1 MIQAEDRIKLPMHYD
16 APRMLDEIAK
26 DLSRPFL
33 YYSVVMLAVPKDMSK
48 HTGASRAPSKDNG
61 DLSDIPYIKSIID
74 EFRAHTVVTLA
85 RLLRLEGGAEVKE
98 HTDPTLGLDVPDSVV
113 RLTIPITPTDDVDFL
128 LNGAPVPMQPGECWY
143 MKLND
148 PHQVLHH
155 GMAERVNLTIDVV
168 PNDWVLDQLGL
179 AA

>member
-1 MIQAEDRIKLPMHYD
+1 MTQASDRIKLPLHYD
-16 APRMLDEIAK
+16 AQRMLDELSNDLAK
-26 DLSRPFL
+26 PFL
-33 YYSVVMLAVPKDMSK
+33 YYSVVMLAVPQDMST

-74 EFRAHTVVTLA
+74 DFRAHTVVTLA
-85 RLLRLEGGAEVKE
+85 RVLRLEAGAEVKE

-113 RLTIPITPTDDVDFL
+113 RLTIPITPTHDVDFV
-128 LNGAPVPMQPGECWY
+128 LNGEPVPMQPGECWY

-148 PHQVLHH
+148 PHKVLHH
-155 GMAERVNLTIDVV
+155 GTSERVNLTIDVV
-168 PNDWVLDQLGL
+168 PNDWVMDKLGV

>member
-1 MIQAEDRIKLPMHYD
+1 MTQASDRIKLPLHFD
-16 APRMLDEIAK
+16 AQRMLDELSTDLAK
-26 DLSRPFL
+26 PFL
-33 YYSVVMLAVPKDMSK
+33 YYSVVMLTVPQDMSV

-74 EFRAHTVVTLA
+74 GFREHTVVTLT
-85 RLLRLEGGAEVKE
+85 RVLRLEGGAEVKE

-113 RLTIPITPTDDVDFL
+113 RLTIPITPTNDVDFL
-128 LNGAPVPMQPGECWY
+128 LNGKPVPMQPGECWY

-148 PHQVLHH
+148 PHKVLHH
-155 GMAERVNLTIDVV
+155 GTAERVNLAIDVV
-168 PNDWVLDQLGL
+168 PNDWLLDKLGL

>member
-1 MIQAEDRIKLPMHYD
+1 MNAPDRIKLP
-16 APRMLDEIAK
+16 IAFDSDRILAELER
-26 DLSRPFL
+26 DLAKPFT
-33 YYSVVMLAVPKDMSK
+33 YYSVVMLTVPEDMNA
-48 HTGASRAPSKDNG
+48 HDGASRAPSKDNG

-74 EFRAHTVVTLA
+74 DFREKTVVTLV
-85 RLLRLEGGAEVKE
+85 RLLRLEAGAEVAR

-113 RLTIPITPTDDVDFL
+113 RLTIPISPTDDVDFL
-128 LNGAPVPMQPGECWY
+128 LNDTPMDMKPGECWY

-148 PHQVLHH
+148 PHQITHH
-155 GMAERVNLTIDVV
+155 GASERVNMTIDVV